1 MNSVLDVAAYFINKG
16 ISEGNSLTPIQVMKL
31 CYFAH
36 GYKLAIQDQPLI
48 DEAVQA
54 WKYGPVFKDLY
65 HCLKIYGS
73 RKIKDLPPF
82 MKLYEDTFESEDL
95 EIMDAVYEA
104 LGDEDGMTLSDM
116 THDEGTPWKHVWDQV
131 SNSNEKYAPIGNDL
145 IKRHFKELLSNE

>member
-1 MNSVLDVAAYFINKG
+1 MNSVLEVAAYFINKG
-16 ISEGNSLTPIQVMKL
+16 ISEGNPLTPIQIMKL

-36 GYKLAIQDQPLI
+36 GYKLAIEDEPLI

-65 HCLKIYGS
+65 HCLKVFGS
-73 RKIKDLPPF
+73 RKIKELPPF
-82 MKLYEDTFESEDL
+82 IKMFDDSFEASDI

-116 THDEGTPWKHVWDQV
+116 THDEGTPWRQVWD
-131 SNSNEKYAPIGNDL
+131 SITTKDKYAPIGNDI
-145 IKRHFKELLSNE
+145 IKKHFKELLSNG